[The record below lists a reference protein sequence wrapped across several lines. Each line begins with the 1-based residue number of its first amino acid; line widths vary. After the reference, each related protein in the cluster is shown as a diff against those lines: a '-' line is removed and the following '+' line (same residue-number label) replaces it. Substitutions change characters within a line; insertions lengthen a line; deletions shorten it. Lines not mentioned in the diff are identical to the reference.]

1 MKTFDII
8 RAWKDARY
16 RSSLSA
22 EEQALLPENPA
33 GSIELD
39 EEELDAV
46 IGGLDDEEARTKKV
60 GTAGCCSKYKPKPP
74 AESVADDDG
83 GDDSGD
89 SC

>member
-1 MKTFDII
+1 VKTFDII

-22 EEQALLPENPA
+22 EERAAMPENPA

-46 IGGLDDEEARTKKV
+46 VGGLDEPESSRKV
-60 GTAGCCSKYKPKPP
+60 GTAGCCSKYKPKPKP
-74 AESVADDDG
+74 SEIDAADDE
-83 GDDSGD
+83 

>member
-16 RSSLSA
+16 RNGLSA
-22 EEQALLPENPA
+22 EEQAALPEHPA

-46 IGGLDDEEARTKKV
+46 IGGLDEEEARTKKV
-60 GTAGCCSKYKPKPP
+60 GTAGCCSKYKPKPSEFE
-74 AESVADDDG
+74 AADDGDG
-83 GDDSGD
+83 E